1 MNIINSLTAPFIA
14 IFLSSSLLGVFALLR
29 NKNVTINRVF
39 CFMCLS
45 IAFWS
50 FGFFATVASKTEGT
64 ALFWGKFLYV
74 GATFIPIFFLHFAES
89 LLAAGILRKASL
101 VRDTIFAILFLYLLG
116 RGLLIK
122 GVAPMEP
129 YLFYDMPGQ
138 AYPFFI
144 LFFFS
149 YVSYAHYKLVR
160 GYRYSTGLKRNQIL
174 YVLSASVIGFT
185 GGLLVFVPVYGI
197 VIPPYGGYLVAI
209 FPIILAYSIIQHRL
223 LDINV
228 VIKKSVIYAFASLLL
243 LIPLSILIVVF
254 QKLFFKDSTWL
265 FLIAVFCIMFIA
277 AYFFQ
282 LMKVRAERTVESY
295 IFKNKYDY
303 KKTISNLSRAM
314 VSILDIHELCR
325 EIITTTTQAM
335 SVNKASVFI
344 FDEEDGGYK
353 MYDSIGLGD
362 TDGINRFAKDN
373 PLFQWVGEQ
382 NEIVIREELE
392 RYNTGSIALSVT
404 ETLKTMGSEL
414 CLPLVAKQKLIGIIN
429 LGMKGKGEMY
439 THEDLELLDT
449 MANQATVA
457 IENARLYQD
466 LSRAKVQ
473 MQRADRLA
481 ALGTLTAGLAHEIRN
496 PLVAIKTFTQL
507 LPTRFDDTEFR
518 DHFLKVTAGEVDRI
532 ASLVTELLDF
542 ARPSQPKLNSE
553 DLNQVVEKMALLV
566 NTESHKKN
574 IRILKDL
581 YASLPFV
588 TLDREQIKQVLLN
601 ILLNAVDATPENGT
615 ISVSTRPLTRNGY
628 LGYVQVTIA
637 DTGKG
642 ISEED
647 LEKVFTPFYTT
658 KHTGSGLGLSIS
670 HQIVQEHQGTIEVE
684 SKQNVGTT
692 FRINLPVNPS
702 LMEKGR
708 QRRSG
713 DEKNVSH

>member
-1 MNIINSLTAPFIA
+1 MLNWTAALFSLTIA
-14 IFLSSSLLGVFALLR
+14 IYCFSFATTITSTS
-29 NKNVTINRVF
+29 KNV
-39 CFMCLS
+39 
-45 IAFWS
+45 
-50 FGFFATVASKTEGT
+50 
-64 ALFWGKFLYV
+64 ALFWNRFLYLGV
-74 GATFIPIFFLHFAES
+74 IFMPVFFLHFTFQILELNKKRVILMSYILACFLS
-89 LLAAGILRKASL
+89 PFAFTDYLVKDVVPKLSFRYYMVPGQLYFLL
-101 VRDTIFAILFLYLLG
+101 VIFWV
-116 RGLLIK
+116 GLIVYAHFELIK
-122 GVAPMEP
+122 GF
-129 YLFYDMPGQ
+129 LN
-138 AYPFFI
+138 
-144 LFFFS
+144 S
-149 YVSYAHYKLVR
+149 Y
-160 GYRYSTGLKRNQIL
+160 GLKRNQIKYL
-174 YVLSASVIGFT
+174 LLSSIIGYP
-185 GGLLVFVPVYGI
+185 GGATSFLPVFDI
-197 VIPPYGGYLVAI
+197 NI
-209 FPIILAYSIIQHRL
+209 FPFGNIFIIFYAFLITYAIVQHRL
-223 LDINV
+223 MDINI
-228 VIKKSVIYAFASLLL
+228 VIKKSVIYAYASLLL
-243 LIPLSILIVVF
+243 LIPLTAIVVLLQRF
-254 QKLFFKDSTWL
+254 FFKDVNWWFS
-265 FLIAVFCIMFIA
+265 IAVFCVMFIA
-277 AYFFQ
+277 AYVFQ
-282 LMKVRAERTVESY
+282 FAKTQAEKQVEQY

-303 KKTISNLSRAM
+303 KKTISDLSRAM

-335 SVNKASVFI
+335 MVNKASIFI
-344 FDEEDGGYK
+344 FDEEDGCYK
-353 MYDSIGLGD
+353 LYDSIGLGD
-362 TDGINRFAKDN
+362 TDDIKRYPKDN
-373 PLFQWVGEQ
+373 PLFKWVGER

-392 RYNTGSIALSVT
+392 RYSSASAAVAVT

-414 CLPLVAKQKLIGIIN
+414 CLPLITKQKLIGAIN

-457 IENARLYQD
+457 IENARLYED
-466 LSRAKVQ
+466 LTRAKVQ

-507 LPTRFDDTEFR
+507 LPTRFDDNEFR

-566 NTESHKKN
+566 DTESHKKN
-574 IRILKDL
+574 IKILKDL

-588 TLDREQIKQVLLN
+588 TLDKEQIKQVLLN

-615 ISVSTRPLTRNGY
+615 ISVSTRPLTKNGY
-628 LGYVQVTIA
+628 LDYVQVTIA

-642 ISEED
+642 IPEED

-670 HQIVQEHQGTIEVE
+670 HQIVQEHQGNIEVE

-702 LMEKGR
+702 LTEQGR
-708 QRRSG
+708 QRRSS